1 MCFVSSHVLV
11 CKGYVFHEQS
21 CVSVLGVYLFFEQS
35 CISVLG
41 VYVS

>member
-1 MCFVSSHVLV
+1 
-11 CKGYVFHEQS
+11 VFYEQS
-21 CVSVLGVYLFFEQS
+21 CVSVLGVYLFCEQS

>member
-1 MCFVSSHVLV
+1 MF
-11 CKGYVFHEQS
+11 YEQS
-21 CVSVLGVYLFFEQS
+21 CVSVLGVYLFCEQS

>member
-1 MCFVSSHVLV
+1 MF
-11 CKGYVFHEQS
+11 YEQS
-21 CVSVLGVYLFFEQS
+21 CVSVLGVYLFGEQS

>member
-1 MCFVSSHVLV
+1 MFR
-11 CKGYVFHEQS
+11 EQS
-21 CVSVLGVYLFFEQS
+21 CISVLGVYVFLEQS

>member
-1 MCFVSSHVLV
+1 MF
-11 CKGYVFHEQS
+11 YEQS
-21 CVSVLGVYLFFEQS
+21 CVSVIGVYLFCEQS